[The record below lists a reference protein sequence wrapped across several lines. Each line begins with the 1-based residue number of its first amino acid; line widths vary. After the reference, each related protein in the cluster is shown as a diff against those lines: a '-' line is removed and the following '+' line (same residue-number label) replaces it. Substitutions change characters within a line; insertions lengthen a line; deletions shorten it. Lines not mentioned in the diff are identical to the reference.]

1 MSMMMSICRKTKN
14 GLSSPLPVMGLR
26 DAASGQHWWASTG
39 CPRDY
44 TGSRQGHTNS
54 AAPCKPSSRTHAA
67 GCYCCRLALR
77 SRRQPCSTLSRRFT
91 TDLIDLDPL
100 GFMTLDRTK
109 RAYCDE
115 VRQRGGYSDESMGG
129 SVSEETSPRF
139 CVASLSQL

>member
-14 GLSSPLPVMGLR
+14 GLSNPLPVMGLR
-26 DAASGQHWWASTG
+26 EEASGQHWWASTG

-54 AAPCKPSSRTHAA
+54 AARCKPSSKTHAA

-91 TDLIDLDPL
+91 TDLKDPDPL
-100 GFMTLDRTK
+100 NFTTGDRIQ
-109 RAYCDE
+109 RRCRSE
-115 VRQRGGYSDESMGG
+115 VRDAKIGYSDEPAG
-129 SVSEETSPRF
+129 S
-139 CVASLSQL
+139 CVQCRDFATL

>member
-14 GLSSPLPVMGLR
+14 GLSNPLPVMGLR
-26 DAASGQHWWASTG
+26 DAALEPHWLGFTG

-54 AAPCKPSSRTHAA
+54 AARCKPSSKTHAA

-100 GFMTLDRTK
+100 DFHDPWSNKT
-109 RAYCDE
+109 
-115 VRQRGGYSDESMGG
+115 
-129 SVSEETSPRF
+129 SV
-139 CVASLSQL
+139 L